1 MDLVAPMIKKIKNWW
16 FCFQWKRQMKKDKR
30 NGLWPI

>member
-1 MDLVAPMIKKIKNWW
+1 MIRKLKNWW
-16 FCFQWKRQMKKDKR
+16 FSYKWKRQMKKDKR